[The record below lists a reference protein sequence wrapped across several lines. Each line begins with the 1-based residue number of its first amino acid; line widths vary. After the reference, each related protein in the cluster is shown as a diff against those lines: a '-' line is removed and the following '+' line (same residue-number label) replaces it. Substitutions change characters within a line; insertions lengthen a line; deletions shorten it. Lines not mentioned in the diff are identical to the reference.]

1 MTFNPLLFKE
11 HLQKAEIVIPE
22 NEIRGSLTYLSYG
35 LEIKHKIYGLA
46 ANLLKE
52 HNFSEINLSDIIQK
66 TDVQKLD
73 SITSVSN
80 NYFHIGKADYVMAA
94 GHEVPFYLFLK
105 RYLKHN
111 IYSDFPLKFFHF
123 GSVFRFP
130 KNTKFPFSLG
140 ERRSFLECY
149 IVYKNEDSYEQHFNQ
164 AVQWNR
170 HLIKDILHIPS
181 IEVERPLITN
191 KPFSR
196 KTVCIDSIT
205 PLGMTVITGM
215 SYLHDDIFTKIFS
228 VKYKDKLTNKNKL
241 AKAIHFGVSDH
252 LFFSYL
258 LNSYDGKGFRL
269 LNKIAPFHVSILF
282 TANQN
287 LTRSA
292 IDKITQH
299 LKLGNYSFNLIAVET
314 MKTSSYIDQN
324 VIKGIA
330 LTIVLIERGG
340 YVEATLFY
348 RGDSISRKINL
359 DDLKTI
365 DSLLEKNDVEIIEAF
380 RKRESDSIVDCK
392 SLKEIND
399 NLAQG
404 KVCRVYLQDDDEN
417 IKNTESRIVS
427 GEILGFSKNDTE
439 GLCVS
444 TGDPVKML
452 AYISR
457 RS

>member
-1 MTFNPLLFKE
+1 MAFNLLLFKE

-22 NEIRGSLTYLSYG
+22 NEIKGSLTYLSYG
-35 LEIKHKIYGLA
+35 LEIRHKIYGLA
-46 ANLLKE
+46 VNLLKE
-52 HNFSEINLSDIIQK
+52 RNFSEINLSDIIQK

-80 NYFHIGKADYVMAA
+80 NYFHMGQADYVMAA

-149 IVYKNEDSYEQHFNQ
+149 IVYKNEDDYEQYFNQ

-170 HLIKDILHIPS
+170 HLIKDILYIPS

-258 LNSYDGKGFRL
+258 LNSYDGRGFRL
-269 LNKIAPFHVSILF
+269 LNKIAPIHVSILSID
-282 TANQN
+282 NQN
-287 LTRSA
+287 QTV
-292 IDKITQH
+292 IDGITDH
-299 LKLGNYSFNLIAVET
+299 LKKNGYSFNMVSAPTRKVPA
-314 MKTSSYIDQN
+314 YIEQN
-324 VIKGIA
+324 IIKGIP
-330 LTIVLIERGG
+330 LTIVLTERDG
-340 YVEATLFY
+340 YPETTLFY
-348 RGDSISRKINL
+348 RGDLIPKKINL
-359 DDLKTI
+359 DDLKI
-365 DSLLEKNDVEIIEAF
+365 INSLLEKNDNEIIEAF
-380 RKRESDSIVDCK
+380 KKREFDSIVDCK
-392 SLKEIND
+392 SIKEVND
-399 NLAQG
+399 NLTEG
-404 KVCRVYLQDDDEN
+404 RVCRVYLRHDDKN
-417 IKNTESRIVS
+417 IKNTESKIVG
-427 GEILGFSKNDTE
+427 GEILGFSKSDTE